1 MTIVTGL
8 TAPKMRRT
16 LFTIGI
22 QLLWLLGASETLA
35 LTPEE
40 ADRAIQQGLEA
51 QSIRSAR
58 NFYEVTKFSSREA
71 IAQRLL
77 AGTRSGHEYTLLVRS
92 CRQLLRFAAFQS
104 KTDKAIDLESLRS
117 SCLAQDRVWV
127 AIDEGEQTLLTS
139 GLLKKL
145 IGRPKRQPAVTRVT
159 RFEVVLDG
167 EAVEPLGQIDVEEL
181 GLGSTAAIF
190 AAEPFLEAEHGEITV
205 TMGETQQAVGE
216 LKSQLL
222 RRLFGQQ

>member
-1 MTIVTGL
+1 MKTL
-8 TAPKMRRT
+8 RT
-16 LFTIGI
+16 LLTVGI
-22 QLLWLLGASETLA
+22 QLLWLLGASEALA

-40 ADRAIQQGLEA
+40 ADRAIQQGFEA
-51 QSIRSAR
+51 QSIRR
-58 NFYEVTKFSSREA
+58 DFYEITKFSSREA

-77 AGTRSGHEYTLLVRS
+77 MGTRSGHEYTLIIRS

-104 KTDKAIDLESLRS
+104 KKNDAIDLEGLRS
-117 SCLAQDRVWV
+117 SCLGQDRVWI

-139 GLLKKL
+139 GLLKKV

-167 EAVEPLGQIDVEEL
+167 EAVEPLGQVDLEEL
-181 GLGSTAAIF
+181 GPGSSAAIF
-190 AAEPFLEAEHGEITV
+190 AAGPFLEAEHGQITV
-205 TMGETQQAVGE
+205 TMGETQQAVAE
-216 LKSQLL
+216 LESQLL

>member
-8 TAPKMRRT
+8 TASKMRRT
-16 LFTIGI
+16 LLTVGI
-22 QLLWLLGASETLA
+22 QFLWLLGASEALA

-51 QSIRSAR
+51 QTIQSAR
-58 NFYEVTKFSSREA
+58 NFYEITKFSSKEA
-71 IAQRLL
+71 QILRFL
-77 AGTRSGHEYTLLVRS
+77 GTRSGHEYTLLIRS

-104 KTDKAIDLESLRS
+104 KTNDAIDLESLRS
-117 SCLAQDRVWV
+117 SCLGQDRVWIT
-127 AIDEGEQTLLTS
+127 IDEGEQNLLTS
-139 GLLKKL
+139 GLLKKV

-167 EAVEPLGQIDVEEL
+167 EAVEPLGQVDLEEL
-181 GLGSTAAIF
+181 GPGSTTAIF
-190 AAEPFLEAEHGEITV
+190 AVGPFLEAEHGEITV
-205 TMGETQQAVGE
+205 TMGETQQAVGKLE
-216 LKSQLL
+216 SRLL

>member
-1 MTIVTGL
+1 MIQSIFHKAKSKGPLMTV
-8 TAPKMRRT
+8 
-16 LFTIGI
+16 GI
-22 QLLWLLGASETLA
+22 QLLWLLGASEALA

-51 QSIRSAR
+51 QSIRR
-58 NFYEVTKFSSREA
+58 DFYEITKFSSREA

-77 AGTRSGHEYTLLVRS
+77 MGTRSGHEYTLIIRS

-104 KTDKAIDLESLRS
+104 KTNDAIDLEGLRS
-117 SCLAQDRVWV
+117 SCLGQDRVWI

-139 GLLKKL
+139 GLLKKV

-167 EAVEPLGQIDVEEL
+167 EAVEPLGQIDLEEL
-181 GLGSTAAIF
+181 GPGSSAAIF
-190 AAEPFLEAEHGEITV
+190 AAGPFLEAEHGQITV

>member
-1 MTIVTGL
+1 MMIESIVHKAKSRGPLMTV
-8 TAPKMRRT
+8 
-16 LFTIGI
+16 GI
-22 QLLWLLGASETLA
+22 QLLLLLGASEALA

-51 QSIRSAR
+51 QSIRSVR
-58 NFYEVTKFSSREA
+58 NFYEITKFSSREA
-71 IAQRLL
+71 AVQRHLMG
-77 AGTRSGHEYTLLVRS
+77 ARSGHEYTLLIRS
-92 CRQLLRFAAFQS
+92 CRELLRFAAFQS
-104 KTDKAIDLESLRS
+104 KTNDAIDLESLRS
-117 SCLAQDRVWV
+117 SCLGQDRVWI

-139 GLLKKL
+139 GLLKKV

-159 RFEVVLDG
+159 RIEVVLDG
-167 EAVEPLGQIDVEEL
+167 EAVEPLGQVDLEEL
-181 GLGSTAAIF
+181 GPGSSAAIF
-190 AAEPFLEAEHGEITV
+190 AAGPFLEAEHGEITV

>member
-1 MTIVTGL
+1 MIQSIFHKAKSKGPLL
-8 TAPKMRRT
+8 TV
-16 LFTIGI
+16 GI
-22 QLLWLLGASETLA
+22 QLLWLLGASEALA

-51 QSIRSAR
+51 RSIRDAR
-58 NFYEVTKFSSREA
+58 GFYEITRFSSREA
-71 IAQRLL
+71 MAQ
-77 AGTRSGHEYTLLVRS
+77 AFIMGARSGHEYTLLVRS

-104 KTDKAIDLESLRS
+104 KTNDAIDLESLRS
-117 SCLAQDRVWV
+117 SCLGQDRVWI
-127 AIDEGEQTLLTS
+127 AIDEGEQNILTPTLLE
-139 GLLKKL
+139 KV

-167 EAVEPLGQIDVEEL
+167 EAVEPLGQVDLEEL
-181 GLGSTAAIF
+181 GPGSTTAIF
-190 AAEPFLEAEHGEITV
+190 AVGPFLEAEHGQITV

>member
-1 MTIVTGL
+1 
-8 TAPKMRRT
+8 MRRT
-16 LFTIGI
+16 LLTVGI
-22 QLLWLLGASETLA
+22 QLLWLLGASEALA

-51 QSIRSAR
+51 RSIRDR
-58 NFYEVTKFSSREA
+58 GFFEITKFSSREA
-71 IAQRLL
+71 QAQRLMG
-77 AGTRSGHEYTLLVRS
+77 ARSGYEYTLLVRS

-104 KTDKAIDLESLRS
+104 KTNDAIDLELLRS
-117 SCLAQDRVWV
+117 SCLGQDRVWI
-127 AIDEGEQTLLTS
+127 AIDEGGQNVLTPA
-139 GLLKKL
+139 LLKKV

-167 EAVEPLGQIDVEEL
+167 KAVEPLGEVDLEEL
-181 GLGSTAAIF
+181 GPGSTAAIF
-190 AAEPFLEAEHGEITV
+190 ATGPFLEADHGEITV

-216 LKSQLL
+216 LESQLL

>member
-1 MTIVTGL
+1 
-8 TAPKMRRT
+8 MRRT
-16 LFTIGI
+16 LLTVGI
-22 QLLWLLGASETLA
+22 QLLWLLGASEALA

-58 NFYEVTKFSSREA
+58 GFYEITKFSSREA
-71 IAQRLL
+71 EAQRLL
-77 AGTRSGHEYTLLVRS
+77 MGTRRGHEYTLLVRS

-104 KTDKAIDLESLRS
+104 KTDAAIDLESLRS
-117 SCLAQDRVWV
+117 SCLGQDRVWI
-127 AIDEGEQTLLTS
+127 AIDEGEQNILTS
-139 GLLKKL
+139 GLLEKV
-145 IGRPKRQPAVTRVT
+145 IGRPKRQPSVTRVT

-167 EAVEPLGQIDVEEL
+167 KAVEPLGQIDLEEL
-181 GLGSTAAIF
+181 GPGSTAAIF

>member
-1 MTIVTGL
+1 
-8 TAPKMRRT
+8 MRRT
-16 LFTIGI
+16 LLTVGI
-22 QLLWLLGASETLA
+22 QLLWLLGASESLA

-51 QSIRSAR
+51 RSIRDTR
-58 NFYEVTKFSSREA
+58 GFFEITKFSSREA

-77 AGTRSGHEYTLLVRS
+77 MGTRSGHEYTLIIRS

-104 KTDKAIDLESLRS
+104 KTNDAIDLESLRS
-117 SCLAQDRVWV
+117 SCLGQDRVWI
-127 AIDEGEQTLLTS
+127 AIDEGGQNILTPA
-139 GLLKKL
+139 LLKKV

-167 EAVEPLGQIDVEEL
+167 EAVEPLGQVDLEEL
-181 GLGSTAAIF
+181 GPGSIAAIF
-190 AAEPFLEAEHGEITV
+190 ATGPFLEAEHGEITV
-205 TMGETQQAVGE
+205 TMGETEQAVAKLE
-216 LKSQLL
+216 SRLL